1 MSETLQALSEA
12 LQRAELPAEMAELSG
27 EELQTLL
34 RSVEALK
41 KHQET
46 ELDRAVEDALSHI
59 PGLLRRSVRKM
70 LFS

>member
-12 LQRAELPAEMAELSG
+12 LQRAELPPEMAELSG
-27 EELQTLL
+27 EELQTLQ

-41 KHQET
+41 THQET

-59 PGLLRRSVRKM
+59 PGLLRRSVREM